1 MSDNPAII
9 GLSQLQQRIY
19 RMRERLLRDVD
30 RELADGAQSIAA
42 EAKQRAP
49 GDQGTLRQQIT
60 SRKVEANKYEVTSN
74 AEYSPYVEFGTMEKV
89 NVPPELVEYAAQFKG
104 NFASGL
110 YTEAGG
116 LTAKEAIFAW
126 CRRKGIDQELWY
138 PIFVSI
144 MVHGVTP
151 QPFFFPA
158 YNRIKPII
166 IDRVQKLLNN
176 KV

>member
-1 MSDNPAII
+1 MSDNPDIV
-9 GLSQLQQRIY
+9 GLTELQRKIY
-19 RMRERLLRDVD
+19 RLQDRLVRDVE

-49 GDQGTLRQQIT
+49 GDQGTLRQQIS
-60 SRKVEANKYEVTSN
+60 SRKVDATLYEVTSN

-89 NVPPELVEYAAQFKG
+89 QIPPGLEEYAAQFKG

-110 YTEAGG
+110 YTEGGG
-116 LTAKEAIFAW
+116 LPAKEAIYAW
-126 CRRKGIDQELWY
+126 CKRKGIDQELWY
-138 PIFVSI
+138 PIYVSI
-144 MVHGVTP
+144 MIHGVTP

-158 YNRIKPII
+158 YERIKPII
-166 IDRVQKLLNN
+166 INRVQKLLDN

>member
-1 MSDNPAII
+1 MPNNPAII
-9 GLSQLQQRIY
+9 GLTEAQRKIFRLQDK
-19 RMRERLLRDVD
+19 LLRQVD

-49 GDQGTLRQQIT
+49 GDQGTLRQQIS
-60 SRKVEANKYEVTSN
+60 SRKLEANTWEITSN
-74 AEYSPYVEFGTMEKV
+74 AEYSPYVEFGTLEKV
-89 NVPPELVEYAAQFKG
+89 QVPAGLEEYAAQFKG

-110 YTEAGG
+110 YSEGG
-116 LTAKEAIFAW
+116 ALTAKEAIYAW
-126 CRRKGIDQELWY
+126 CKRKGIDQQLWY

-158 YNRIKPII
+158 YERIKPII

-176 KV
+176 KT